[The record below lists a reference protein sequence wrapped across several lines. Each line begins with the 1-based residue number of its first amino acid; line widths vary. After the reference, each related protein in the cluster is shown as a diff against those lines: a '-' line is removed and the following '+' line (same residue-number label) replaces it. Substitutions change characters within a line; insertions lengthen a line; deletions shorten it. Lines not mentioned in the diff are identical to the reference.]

1 MNASVVALQIALGL
15 GMVAMAVSVL
25 FLRNLMAS
33 AVSLAGFS
41 LLLALEFYILQAPD
55 VAIAEAGIGAG
66 LTTAIFMVAIRAVT
80 AKGKKEAPPAT
91 PQTQES
97 PKPEPPAESP
107 APADPPAEEA
117 RQDAAGPAEAQAEDA
132 SNAPPMDAPAAVAQK
147 DAAPVEGA
155 PAEAP
160 VAEPAESE
168 IPDLKSEIPPPPP
181 PIPPEK
187 EAP

>member
-80 AKGKKEAPPAT
+80 AKGKKEAAPA
-91 PQTQES
+91 PAPES
-97 PKPEPPAESP
+97 PKPEIPATSP

-117 RQDAAGPAEAQAEDA
+117 RQDAAPPEAD
-132 SNAPPMDAPAAVAQK
+132 AAVELPQAQK
-147 DAAPVEGA
+147 PESPAPDV
-155 PAEAP
+155 PDVP
-160 VAEPAESE
+160 VVPEVPE
-168 IPDLKSEIPPPPP
+168 IPASPAPPPPP